1 MSRGGCRRPRAA
13 SKSVK
18 LQRPDSGYRVQ
29 SLLNGHGRRQTCQIQ
44 VKGKTLNM
52 ESGKVGMG

>member
-1 MSRGGCRRPRAA
+1 MVDAWRPRAA

-29 SLLNGHGRRQTCQIQ
+29 SLRRDVAASILPVVRLGADEAFENQ
-44 VKGKTLNM
+44 
-52 ESGKVGMG
+52 